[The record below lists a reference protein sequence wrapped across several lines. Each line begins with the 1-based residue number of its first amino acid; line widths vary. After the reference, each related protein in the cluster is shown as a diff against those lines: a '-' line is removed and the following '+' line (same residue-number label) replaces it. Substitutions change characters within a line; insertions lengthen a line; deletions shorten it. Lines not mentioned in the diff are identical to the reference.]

1 MKSSVWK
8 IEVLLNQCGVMS
20 ERLKAMTKELKQQ
33 YTLKITQANK
43 TGLVVILYEMLLVYI
58 DEAGESYKNGD
69 RSGFRDGIRKA
80 EGCLRELMASL
91 HFEYEPAMNLL
102 QLYLYANRELAKADI
117 RNSLQEL
124 QHVKMIMKKLHDA
137 YEKLS
142 KQDTSGPV
150 MANTQTVYA
159 GLTYG
164 KNSLTESL
172 ADQGSNRGFRA

>member
-1 MKSSVWK
+1 
-8 IEVLLNQCGVMS
+8 MS

-58 DEAGESYKNGD
+58 DEAGESHKNGD

-91 HFEYEPAMNLL
+91 HFEYEPARNLL
-102 QLYLYANRELAKADI
+102 QLYLYANRELVRAES
-117 RNSLQEL
+117 RNSTENLL
-124 QHVKMIMKKLHDA
+124 HVKSVMTKLHDA
-137 YEKLS
+137 YAYVS
-142 KQDTSGPV
+142 RQDTSGPV
-150 MANTQTVYA
+150 MGNTQTVYA

-164 KNSLTESL
+164 KNTLTESL
-172 ADQGSNRGFRA
+172 SDQGSSRGFRV

>member
-1 MKSSVWK
+1 
-8 IEVLLNQCGVMS
+8 
-20 ERLKAMTKELKQQ
+20 MTKELKQE
-33 YTLKITQANK
+33 YTRKITQANK
-43 TGLVVILYEMLLVYI
+43 TELVVILYEMLLIYL
-58 DEAGESYKNGD
+58 DETESAHKNED
-69 RSGFRDGIRKA
+69 RDGFRDGIRKA
-80 EGCLRELMASL
+80 RGCLKELMASL
-91 HFEYEPAMNLL
+91 HFEYELAMNLL

-117 RNSLQEL
+117 RNSVEEL
-124 QHVKMIMKKLHDA
+124 QHVRATMEKLHDA

>member
-1 MKSSVWK
+1 
-8 IEVLLNQCGVMS
+8 
-20 ERLKAMTKELKQQ
+20 MTRELKQQ
-33 YTLKITQANK
+33 YTRKITQANK
-43 TGLVVILYEMLLVYI
+43 TQLVVILYEMLLVYI
-58 DEAGESYKNGD
+58 GEAEEAYKSED
-69 RSGFRDGIRKA
+69 RGGFRGGIRKA

-117 RNSLQEL
+117 RNSVEEL
-124 QHVKMIMKKLHDA
+124 QHVKMIMQKLHDA

-142 KQDTSGPV
+142 EQDTSGPV

-164 KNSLTESL
+164 KSSLTESL
-172 ADQGSNRGFRA
+172 ADQGGNRGFRV